1 MRLNVRIAYLADEV
15 DFGDGAP
22 TAQFRQMA
30 VEYRAAL
37 DAELARWKALLQ
49 TDGAAIN
56 RRLTAAGLPPITPA
70 R

>member
-1 MRLNVRIAYLADEV
+1 
-15 DFGDGAP
+15 
-22 TAQFRQMA
+22 MA
-30 VEYRAAL
+30 AEYRAAL